1 MGLLM
6 KNKKEETDLK
16 VQSANEF
23 VNVKDIKNGI
33 LYTKDSYVFAYI
45 RVQPIALELIS
56 ENEKKMLARQLSVE
70 LSAEQKP
77 FKNLSIS
84 RPVNISGLIDDL
96 TEAYML
102 AETPQQK
109 EILKEEINTINEFAL
124 SGDVVERQYYYII
137 WEKYYDGVEEDI
149 KRRAIDFCN
158 KLSTVQH
165 DVRVLNDSE
174 IVQLCNLF
182 ANPGYSH
189 YEDGTTIPSIPMI
202 IGGIAG

>member
-1 MGLLM
+1 MGLLV
-6 KNKKEETDLK
+6 KNKKEEMDLT

-56 ENEKKMLARQLSVE
+56 ENEKKILARQLSVE
-70 LSAEQKP
+70 LSTEQKP

-149 KRRAIDFCN
+149 KRRAMEFCN
-158 KLSTVQH
+158 KLSAVQR
-165 DVRVLNDSE
+165 DVSVLNDSE

-189 YEDGTTIPSIPMI
+189 YEDGATSPSIPMI
-202 IGGIAG
+202 GGIAG